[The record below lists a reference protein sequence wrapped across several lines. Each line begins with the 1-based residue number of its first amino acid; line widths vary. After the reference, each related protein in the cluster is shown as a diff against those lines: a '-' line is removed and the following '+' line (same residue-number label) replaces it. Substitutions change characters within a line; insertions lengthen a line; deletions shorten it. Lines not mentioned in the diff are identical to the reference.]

1 MGIYGDCYDRY
12 LVRVEEMRE
21 SCFIILKSLKFLKL
35 LNKSKDIAFII
46 NYNKIVPPTRA

>member
-21 SCFIILKSLKFLKL
+21 SCFIILQALNFLHV
-35 LNKSKDIAFII
+35 LNNANDSAFII
-46 NYNKIVPPTRA
+46 NDNKIVPPTRA